1 LKTLNKQ
8 KWMTFE
14 ILVSYYIVTGPL
26 YVTEVTAA
34 LVASFR
40 ASLGDTKSEWIKE
53 AKILFLFNF
62 K

>member
-1 LKTLNKQ
+1 
-8 KWMTFE
+8 MTFE

-40 ASLGDTKSEWIKE
+40 ASLGDIKPEWIEK

>member
-1 LKTLNKQ
+1 
-8 KWMTFE
+8 
-14 ILVSYYIVTGPL
+14 
-26 YVTEVTAA
+26 VTEVTAA

-40 ASLGDTKSEWIKE
+40 ASLGDIKPEWIEK